1 MTALQFTDPD
11 DAAEFI
17 TRELCDECFA
27 PVLKRARDYDEAE
40 AVVLSYG
47 DTKGTFYAKGHR
59 FREDGTID
67 AATPTANP
75 SPEAIT
81 VDNAPPRK
89 DGRATSGRDTF
100 CQCGVGVR
108 SQWPSDRT
116 LSNCER
122 YETFEDLCT
131 QLQRHG
137 IGLTPYRGKWAIYA
151 RNRQDHMAG
160 RDLDVLAEALFVAA
174 GAYR

>member
-1 MTALQFTDPD
+1 MTTLAFTDLS
-11 DAAEFI
+11 DAREFI

-27 PVLKRARDYDEAE
+27 PVLRRAREYDEAE

-75 SPEAIT
+75 SPEATT
-81 VDNAPPRK
+81 VDNALSRQE
-89 DGRATSGRDTF
+89 GRAVSGRSTF
-100 CQCGVGVR
+100 CQCGVDVR
-108 SQWPSDRT
+108 SRWPSDRD

-122 YETFEDLCT
+122 YETFEELCA
-131 QLQRHG
+131 QLRHHG
-137 IGLTPYRGKWAIYA
+137 IDLAPRRGKWVIYA
-151 RNRQDHMAG
+151 RNRQDYMAG